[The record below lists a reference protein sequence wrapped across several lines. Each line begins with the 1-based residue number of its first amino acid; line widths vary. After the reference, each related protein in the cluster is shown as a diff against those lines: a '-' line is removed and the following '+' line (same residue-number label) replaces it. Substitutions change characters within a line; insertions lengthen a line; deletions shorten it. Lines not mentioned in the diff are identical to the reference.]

1 MENTFCRNQ
10 NLYYITPFRAVATY
24 VPQKKAL
31 KEAGHKMSP
40 HLGVQVP
47 PGPLTYRPTS
57 SPWHLC
63 RTAFRRSSG
72 SIWLWAGDITRWLL
86 HGEFPSTLTHWPA
99 WTQYIHNIMN
109 ETNGL
114 FLAPCTVWFPDISYF
129 HKLFTRYL
137 QFSPYRKS
145 QKLISVLDCY
155 LQYHNHNRATYIHAK
170 DPFIDNMSTSNL
182 NLSHVDII
190 SRMSSI
196 SYHISLVS

>member
-1 MENTFCRNQ
+1 
-10 NLYYITPFRAVATY
+10 
-24 VPQKKAL
+24 
-31 KEAGHKMSP
+31 MSP

-114 FLAPCTVWFPDISYF
+114 FLVAQYGFQISHTFTSYSHAISNLALTERVKNWYLFSIVTCNITITTVPHTFTQKILSLTICQPQIWTF
-129 HKLFTRYL
+129 H
-137 QFSPYRKS
+137 
-145 QKLISVLDCY
+145 
-155 LQYHNHNRATYIHAK
+155 
-170 DPFIDNMSTSNL
+170 MSTSYRGCL
-182 NLSHVDII
+182 PFPTISHWFLKFIPCLSPVLLVLTLLFQ
-190 SRMSSI
+190 SSGFELPEHP
-196 SYHISLVS
+196 SHHNSSAEP